1 MILSEEAL
9 MRIEASVFQLTNIRM
24 LRGTRGW
31 EMQIAVALEQG
42 VYHKQAANVLRG
54 IEPLVRNDDVAIEVG
69 KPNAVMIEI
78 EKREEAVP

>member
-9 MRIEASVFQLTNIRM
+9 MRIEASVFQLTGIKM

-54 IEPLVRNDDVAIEVG
+54 IEPHVRNDDVDIEVG
-69 KPNAVMIEI
+69 KPNSVMIEI